1 MMYAAHKDAAIFV
14 NRKKRRA
21 SMRIFSVLLITGLLL
36 AAPLTP
42 VSAQEIST
50 QSATIQVDGLS
61 CPFCAYGLE
70 KNLKKVNGVGSV
82 KIDMKTG
89 KATVSLKKGA
99 DVEDKTLRQ
108 AVKKAG
114 FTARDITRP

>member
-1 MMYAAHKDAAIFV
+1 
-14 NRKKRRA
+14 
-21 SMRIFSVLLITGLLL
+21 MRIFSVLLITGLLL

>member
-1 MMYAAHKDAAIFV
+1 MHRLQRFLMLVMLSMVSLGATAFAQGSTAQTAII
-14 NRKKRRA
+14 A
-21 SMRIFSVLLITGLLL
+21 
-36 AAPLTP
+36 
-42 VSAQEIST
+42 
-50 QSATIQVDGLS
+50 VDGLS

-89 KATVSLKKGA
+89 KATVLLKQDA
-99 DVEDKTLRQ
+99 NVDDKSLRQ